1 MAEEII
7 QSKIKIKNS
16 TLEDIAEIALNS
28 LYPNKES
35 KTLLSVNDVSGN
47 SGAKTYI
54 CHEGDVPKCIVKIT
68 ESESIMNSHP
78 NTTAR
83 VIAATKVMR
92 EHGIAPPI
100 SVSYTHLTLP
110 TILRV

>member
-54 CHEGDVPKCIVKIT
+54 CHEGDVPKCIVCLL
-68 ESESIMNSHP
+68 
-78 NTTAR
+78 
-83 VIAATKVMR
+83 
-92 EHGIAPPI
+92 
-100 SVSYTHLTLP
+100 YTSP
-110 TILRV
+110 SPRDRQKSRMPSSA